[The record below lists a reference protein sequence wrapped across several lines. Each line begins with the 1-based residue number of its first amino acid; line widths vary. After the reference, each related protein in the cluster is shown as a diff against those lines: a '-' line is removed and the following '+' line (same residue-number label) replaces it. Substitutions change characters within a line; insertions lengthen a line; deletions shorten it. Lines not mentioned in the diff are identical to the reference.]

1 MSVFTGISSM
11 TGVSSITNVA
21 TGIVT
26 SGLVLHLD
34 AGNAASYPGSGT
46 TWTDLSG
53 NSNTG
58 ILTNGPT
65 YSSTNSGSILFDG
78 TNDYVLETNPST
90 LRNQNF
96 TVSIWINPETQ
107 NQAIISIIDFDHA
120 GSPLQGW
127 VLQSEDAT
135 TNRYFYLAWHNGSS
149 FQPTG
154 GGGIGA
160 GRGIQLTT
168 AVWQNI
174 TYTKNGTSLLGYKN
188 GTQTYTGTAVNT
200 NVNYV
205 SSKNMRIGNCVA
217 VSRPY
222 KGNISQ
228 VAMYNRAISASEVTQ
243 NYNALRGRYG
253 L

>member
-11 TGVSSITNVA
+11 TGVSTITNVS

-34 AGNAASYPGSGT
+34 AGNAASYSGSGT

-58 ILTNGPT
+58 TLTNGPT
-65 YSSTNSGSILFDG
+65 YSSANSGSIVFDG
-78 TNDYVLETNPST
+78 TNDYALVTNPST
-90 LRNQNF
+90 LRNQDF
-96 TVSIWINPETQ
+96 TVSIWINPATQ
-107 NQAIISIIDFDHA
+107 NQAIVTLIDFDHA
-120 GSPLQGW
+120 LANQGW

-135 TNRYFYLAWHNGSS
+135 TNRNFYFAWADGSI
-149 FQPTG
+149 FQPRG
-154 GGGIGA
+154 GFGSGKGV
-160 GRGIQLTT
+160 QLTT
-168 AVWQNI
+168 GVWQNI
-174 TYTKNGTSLLGYKN
+174 TYTKSGTSLLGYKN
-188 GTQTYTGTAVNT
+188 GTQTYTGTASNA
-200 NVNYV
+200 NVNYT
-205 SSKNMRIGNCVA
+205 SSKNMRIADCISIS
-217 VSRPY
+217 SRTY

-243 NYNALRGRYG
+243 NYNALRERYG

>member
-11 TGVSSITNVA
+11 TGVSTITNVA
-21 TGIVT
+21 TGIIT

-34 AGNAASYPGSGT
+34 AGNAASYPGTGT
-46 TWTDLSG
+46 VWTDLSG

-58 ILTNGPT
+58 TLTNGPT
-65 YSSTNSGSILFDG
+65 YSATDSGSILFDG
-78 TNDYVLETNPST
+78 TNDFVLETNPST

-96 TVSIWINPETQ
+96 TVSVWINPGTQ
-107 NQAIISIIDFDHA
+107 LQAIISIIDFDHA
-120 GSPLQGW
+120 LSPNQGW

-135 TNRYFYLAWHNGSS
+135 TNRYFYLAWNDGSG

-154 GGGIGA
+154 GGGFGA
-160 GRGIQLTT
+160 GKGIQLTS

-174 TYTKNGTSLLGYKN
+174 TYTKSGTSLLGYKN
-188 GTQTYTGTAVNT
+188 GSQIYTGTASSAT
-200 NVNYV
+200 VNYV
-205 SSKNMRIGNCVA
+205 SSRNMKIGDCVSI
-217 VSRPY
+217 SRPY

-228 VAMYNRAISASEVTQ
+228 VAMYNRAISASEVTE

>member
-1 MSVFTGISSM
+1 M
-11 TGVSSITNVA
+11 TGVSTITNVA
-21 TGIVT
+21 TGIIT

-34 AGNAASYPGSGT
+34 AGNAASYSGSGT

-53 NSNTG
+53 NSNKGT
-58 ILTNGPT
+58 LTNGPT
-65 YSSTNSGSILFDG
+65 YSSANGGSIVFDG
-78 TNDYVLETNPST
+78 ANDFALVTNPST
-90 LRNQNF
+90 LRNQDF
-96 TVSIWINPETQ
+96 TVSIWINPATQ
-107 NQAIISIIDFDHA
+107 NQTIVSIIDFDHS

-135 TNRYFYLAWHNGSS
+135 TNRNYYLAWYDGSA

-154 GGGIGA
+154 GGGFGA
-160 GRGIQLTT
+160 GKGIQLTS

-174 TYTKNGTSLLGYKN
+174 TYTKSGTSLLGYKN
-188 GTQTYTGTAVNT
+188 GSQTYTGTASNA
-200 NVNYV
+200 NVNYT
-205 SSKNMRIGNCVA
+205 SSKNMRIGDCVA
-217 VSRPY
+217 FARPY

-243 NYNALRGRYG
+243 NYNALRQRYG